1 MRWTSSV
8 KVTDGFQPSLA
19 MARVILK
26 GGEGFVRLGGFVVEG
41 MLLPPKMFLN
51 LIDLEIGS
59 KSSLSRLVSLEK
71 FDRV

>member
-1 MRWTSSV
+1 V

-51 LIDLEIGS
+51 SILDYLQ
-59 KSSLSRLVSLEK
+59 
-71 FDRV
+71 